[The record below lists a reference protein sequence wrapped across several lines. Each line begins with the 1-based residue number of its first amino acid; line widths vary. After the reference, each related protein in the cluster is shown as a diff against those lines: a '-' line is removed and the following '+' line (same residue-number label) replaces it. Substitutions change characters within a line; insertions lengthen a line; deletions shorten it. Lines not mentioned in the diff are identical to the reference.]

1 MLAFVELLAGGGL
14 LKNIKVYRAEGV
26 TLLQCEAMPAE
37 GHSGLLAAFSD
48 IQWAE
53 GLIDPHAVCGGPC
66 VASHK
71 VLQGMASKR
80 ASKQS
85 DAYSRNGLKV
95 APKRRQTYEV
105 GGGLSLK
112 IKRFTRPR
120 P

>member
-1 MLAFVELLAGGGL
+1 
-14 LKNIKVYRAEGV
+14 
-26 TLLQCEAMPAE
+26 MPAE
-37 GHSGLLAAFSD
+37 GHSGLLAAFLD

-53 GLIDPHAVCGGPC
+53 GLIDPHAARGGSC
-66 VASHK
+66 VASHE
-71 VLQGMASKR
+71 VLPGMASKR
-80 ASKQS
+80 ASKQP
-85 DAYSRNGLKV
+85 DAYSRNGLRM

>member
-26 TLLQCEAMPAE
+26 TLLRCEAMPAE

-71 VLQGMASKR
+71 VLLR
-80 ASKQS
+80 ILICV
-85 DAYSRNGLKV
+85 NGVLKHV
-95 APKRRQTYEV
+95 NTPDSYLRERCANIGDSVR
-105 GGGLSLK
+105 SLA
-112 IKRFTRPR
+112 
-120 P
+120 